1 MDEYNSILFE
11 LKEKILKWIMVL
23 VHCRNLSIL
32 VGATDHFHDSDDEH
46 RKIIPFQQRHVH
58 IHPKY
63 ESASYYDVAV
73 VDLEE
78 PLTFN
83 EAVQPVCLPETP
95 DTDVDVN
102 ANKMATLLGSFA
114 NVSQEFLS
122 TLSRPSQNPQV
133 FTLFDRNCFANI

>member
-1 MDEYNSILFE
+1 MYCLNS
-11 LKEKILKWIMVL
+11 KKKWLKWIMVL

-102 ANKMATLLGSFA
+102 ANKMATLLGIFA
-114 NVSQEFLS
+114 NVTQEFLS
-122 TLSRPSQNPQV
+122 TFSQAFPESTS
-133 FTLFDRNCFANI
+133 FYTF